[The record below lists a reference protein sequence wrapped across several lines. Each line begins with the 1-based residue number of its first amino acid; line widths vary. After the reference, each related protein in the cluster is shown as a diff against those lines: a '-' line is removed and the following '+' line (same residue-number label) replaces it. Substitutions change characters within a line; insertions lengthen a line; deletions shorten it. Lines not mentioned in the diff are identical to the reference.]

1 MFNGIRLHISQILI
15 FCLFFSIIGCSA
27 TGSDSTRK
35 NFPSAPE
42 LREFGDEEEEAANSE
57 DPLGEE
63 ATDQEE
69 PLSEEATD
77 SEEPLS
83 EEAANSEDPLSE
95 EATDSEEPLSEEAT
109 GSEEPLSEEA
119 ADSEEPLNE
128 GATDQEEPLSEEAT
142 DSEEPLSEEATNSE
156 EPLIEEA
163 TDPEEPLIEEATG
176 SEGNS
181 NLSDFDNPS
190 ELDRKNTD
198 LDPHLGTVTIL
209 EQQYSSQ
216 SSAEIEIDIEHN
228 VTREEPPEP
237 EETFY
242 IYIPED

>member
-83 EEAANSEDPLSE
+83 EEAANSED
-95 EATDSEEPLSEEAT
+95 
-109 GSEEPLSEEA
+109 
-119 ADSEEPLNE
+119 
-128 GATDQEEPLSEEAT
+128 PLSEEAT

>member
-63 ATDQEE
+63 
-69 PLSEEATD
+69 
-77 SEEPLS
+77 
-83 EEAANSEDPLSE
+83 
-95 EATDSEEPLSEEAT
+95 
-109 GSEEPLSEEA
+109 
-119 ADSEEPLNE
+119 
-128 GATDQEEPLSEEAT
+128 ATDQEEPLSEEAT

>member
-95 EATDSEEPLSEEAT
+95 EATDS
-109 GSEEPLSEEA
+109 
-119 ADSEEPLNE
+119 
-128 GATDQEEPLSEEAT
+128 EEPLSEEAT

>member
-95 EATDSEEPLSEEAT
+95 EATD
-109 GSEEPLSEEA
+109 SEEPLSEEA